1 MKVGTYSL
9 VSLWNVFDFSTKCSY
24 PLSMESVH
32 RKFNWICIFAT
43 MFQILC
49 PRFKEKGGILFL
61 LCTSILPSIY
71 PKIFLFVILFS
82 GITDDSHLHFYMQPP
97 LVVPIYTTLTVFTPA
112 QHLPSV
118 YQLEFYFF
126 KHYLLIWEMDLYIS
140 LG

>member
-1 MKVGTYSL
+1 MKVGTYSF

-24 PLSMESVH
+24 PLSMGSVH
-32 RKFNWICIFAT
+32 RKFNWICFIV
-43 MFQILC
+43 C

-97 LVVPIYTTLTVFTPA
+97 LVVPYSTLTVFTPA

-118 YQLEFYFF
+118 YQLDFIFSN
-126 KHYLLIWEMDLYIS
+126 IIS
-140 LG
+140 